1 MSEDNPMR
9 MIPEE
14 YFKQTCVMRRDRR
27 GRFIHPLT
35 VLKRCERENA
45 DFVVATVFSQQTFK
59 GIGKPIETGG
69 EE

>member
-1 MSEDNPMR
+1 MSQNPMR

-35 VLKRCERENA
+35 VLKRCERAEA
-45 DFVVATVFSQQTFK
+45 DFVLGTVFTQETFLE
-59 GIGKPIETGG
+59 IGEPIETGG